1 MISKRRSFTGRM
13 KIEKVSPIFKG
24 GNNLQTGNYRQILA
38 VIVFSKILEKNMNN
52 RVCNYFKENK
62 LLFPKQLDFQINT
75 STEHTILELVRI
87 LPNSLKKTQSM
98 LEVSIYLNPIQDGAG
113 RGGGGC

>member
-1 MISKRRSFTGRM
+1 MISKRRSFTGTVE
-13 KIEKVSPIFKG
+13 IEKVSPVFR

-38 VIVFSKILEKNMNN
+38 VLVFSKILEKNMNN

-75 STEHTILELVRI
+75 STEHTILELVCNI
-87 LPNSLKKTQSM
+87 TKLF
-98 LEVSIYLNPIQDGAG
+98 EENPIYVSSFHISLPYSGWRG
-113 RGGGGC
+113 RC